1 MHSVITTSFTRS
13 SIIVPDSVKKLKKDL
28 LKKYK
33 KELQNH
39 DNRASEKIENALVA
53 KVKEELK
60 DDVGMDLYV
69 SGARGSIGNN
79 YKNINLIRGAVKNSM
94 TGEFDIIGNS
104 FWDGLK
110 KEDIPAHANTIVQ
123 GAYP

>member
-1 MHSVITTSFTRS
+1 MDYNLIQDAKNKIYNS
-13 SIIVPDSVKKLKKDL
+13 
-28 LKKYK
+28 
-33 KELQNH
+33 ELIKFVS
-39 DNRASEKIENALVA
+39 SEKIENALVA

-104 FWDGLK
+104 FLDGLK